1 MHQSTK
7 RLTFALVVIHHVMI
21 DRRVGISI
29 AVGLIGDEVGMSS
42 FIQRPTDV
50 ELAAMAWEPSVTK
63 PQRLLRIS

>member
-50 ELAAMAWEPSVTK
+50 ELAAMA
-63 PQRLLRIS
+63 